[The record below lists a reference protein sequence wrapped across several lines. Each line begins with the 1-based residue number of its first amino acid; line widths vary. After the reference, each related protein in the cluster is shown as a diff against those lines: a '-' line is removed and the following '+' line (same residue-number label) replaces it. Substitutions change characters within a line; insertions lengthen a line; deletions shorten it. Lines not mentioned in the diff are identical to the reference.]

1 MTTAVGSA
9 AGSSTALA
17 IGRTGYIVDWI
28 QIRYPHEAGYQV
40 CWIGITLP
48 YIVTSITLIQG
59 GGEGGRG
66 ARSKRPI
73 VDDRND
79 LQDLCE
85 IWELIMRKAA

>member
-9 AGSSTALA
+9 SGSSIALG
-17 IGRTGYIVDWI
+17 IGITGYLVEWVHISYPHETGYQVDWI
-28 QIRYPHEAGYQV
+28 QIRM
-40 CWIGITLP
+40 P
-48 YIVTSITLIQG
+48 YNITSITLTG
-59 GGEGGRG
+59 GHGVSRG

-85 IWELIMRKAA
+85 IWELMMRKAA

>member
-1 MTTAVGSA
+1 MTTAVGTA

-17 IGRTGYIVDWI
+17 IGRTGYVVDWI

-73 VDDRND
+73 VNDDLD
-79 LQDLCE
+79 LHDLA
-85 IWELIMRKAA
+85 ELWGMFRKAA